1 MFRCITVRGDIFL
14 LVELAAAPRTDC
26 SGARKYRQI
35 SGTSV
40 ICRDLAYRDRLG
52 LHDLKPL
59 PQLRLTHPAGGIV
72 LKKDMERVKVPVF
85 RVNAIGRKAAAQ
97 IRLNGHAWEPCSS

>member
-1 MFRCITVRGDIFL
+1 MHHRARDIFL
-14 LVELAAAPRTDC
+14 LVDLQPRHDRLQWREEIPPDQRHVC
-26 SGARKYRQI
+26 DL
-35 SGTSV
+35 
-40 ICRDLAYRDRLG
+40 RDLVYRNRLG

-59 PQLRLTHPAGGIV
+59 PQLRLTRPAGGIV

-97 IRLNGHAWEPCSS
+97 SI